1 MTIRLLDQVVAL
13 LLIALGAYLVSQGLG
28 YGFMQG
34 TTPGAGYFPVLMGGV
49 LIVLSIVNLLRSLG
63 GLERLKSDMTRGDIV
78 RFGGVVVAMLAFVAI
93 TPWLGMTV
101 ATMLLM
107 LAISLIIRPSL
118 EGRYLVRVGVTAVV
132 VPVVCK
138 LLFATLLRV
147 PVPVG
152 VLGF

>member
-1 MTIRLLDQVVAL
+1 MTIRQLDQAVAL
-13 LLIALGAYLVSQGLG
+13 FLIGLG
-28 YGFMQG
+28 GYLIWAGRQYGFMQG

-49 LIVLSIVNLLRSLG
+49 LVVLSVVNLGRSLG
-63 GLERLKSDMTRGDIV
+63 GLERLKADMTRGDIV
-78 RFGGVVVAMLAFVAI
+78 RFVGVVVAMLAFVAA

-118 EGRYLVRVGVTAVV
+118 RGRHLVRVGLTAVI

-138 LLFATLLRV
+138 LLFSELLRV
-147 PVPVG
+147 PIPSG
-152 VLGF
+152 ALGF